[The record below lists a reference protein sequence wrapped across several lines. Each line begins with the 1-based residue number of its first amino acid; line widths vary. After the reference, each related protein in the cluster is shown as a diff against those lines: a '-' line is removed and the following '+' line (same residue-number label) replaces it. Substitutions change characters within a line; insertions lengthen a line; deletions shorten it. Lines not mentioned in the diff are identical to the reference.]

1 MNEKNNDR
9 FFIIEKR
16 SWRRS
21 GPSYSIVKDKHFDL
35 TEATRNL
42 LALEQLNDDKDTTYF
57 LEAVHGEPVELT
69 EEVKKENGVDDEIPF

>member
-9 FFIIEKR
+9 FFVIERR

-21 GPSYSIVKDKHFDL
+21 NPNYSIMKDKHFDL

-42 LALEQLNDDKDTTYF
+42 LALEQLNDDKDITYF
-57 LEAVHGEPVELT
+57 LEAVHGEPLKLED
-69 EEVKKENGVDDEIPF
+69 EVKENGKTEEMPF